1 MKVCRHVEGRVT
13 LFGHMKIVLLMATTV
28 SFLSGGC
35 ALFQQVLPGLT
46 LSDADVIS
54 VLDSLD
60 AAEIAAAKLAQEKA
74 TAPEVQAFAGR
85 VLKEHRQLGEANG
98 RLATQLAVHRPP
110 ALVSRLTETHEQAMQ
125 ALHTTSGPA
134 FDRAYVQHEITQH
147 IMAFNFIEAAAETEG
162 NPILKQEL
170 VRTGPDL
177 LSHLSAARALERHL
191 GPESQRAFAAR

>member
-1 MKVCRHVEGRVT
+1 MPSCEKEVR
-13 LFGHMKIVLLMATTV
+13 LFGHIKIVLLMATTV

-85 VLKEHRQLGEANG
+85 VLNEHRQLGEANG
-98 RLATQLAVHRPP
+98 RLATQLAVHPRPP

-134 FDRAYVQHEITQH
+134 FDRAYVQHEINQH
-147 IMAFNFIEAAAETEG
+147 IVAFNFIEAAAETEG